1 MEMLSFSQQVLAIA
15 WWFALG
21 ISVLIYIALDG
32 ADLGAGIFSL
42 FVRDHDER
50 GAIMAAMAGTWDAN
64 ETWLIVAGGILF
76 GTFPFVYGSAFSYL
90 MVPLAFVLWGIM
102 ARAVALEFRHLA
114 SPFWQRFS
122 DGVFGMGSLAVTF
135 FGGMSVGA
143 VLQGYPM
150 TDEPGRVPTYVG
162 GALTFITPFSI
173 WVGIASVVAVTLAG
187 VLFVRA
193 RFEKSEP
200 IRQDAAKWTATIFY
214 LAIAAVGIT
223 TVWSAL
229 IFPWASEK
237 WFGPH
242 FWVWGILFIAS
253 VFAIE
258 QMRRATLQERDLAAI
273 LWFNGA
279 AVIMGFGML
288 ATMFP
293 YLVPGTWT
301 IFSAASPQVSL
312 ITFTMTMAGFI
323 PVMIMYNAYQI
334 WVFRARVTKLAAHGH
349 H

>member
-1 MEMLSFSQQVLAIA
+1 MHTLSASQQVLIFA

-21 ISVLIYIALDG
+21 VSVLIYIALDG

-76 GTFPFVYGSAFSYL
+76 GTFPYVYGSAFNYL

-122 DGVFGMGSLAVTF
+122 DGVFGVASLTVTF

-143 VLQGYPM
+143 VLHGYPM
-150 TDEPGRVPTYVG
+150 TEEAGRVPTYVG
-162 GALTFITPFSI
+162 GAFAFITPFSI
-173 WVGIASVVAVTLAG
+173 WVGIASTIAMTLAG
-187 VLFVRA
+187 LLFVRA
-193 RFEKSEP
+193 RFEKDEP

-214 LAIAAVGIT
+214 LAIAAVAVT
-223 TVWSAL
+223 TAWSAL
-229 IFPWASEK
+229 IFPWAANR
-237 WFGPH
+237 WFGPGI
-242 FWVWGILFIAS
+242 WIWGILFIVS
-253 VFAIE
+253 LFAII
-258 QMRRATLQERDLAAI
+258 QMRRATHQDRDLAAV

-279 AVIMGFGML
+279 AVIMGLGML

-293 YLVPGTWT
+293 YLIPGTWT
-301 IFSAASPQVSL
+301 IWDAASPEVS
-312 ITFTMTMAGFI
+312 ITTFTLTMGGFI

-334 WVFRARVTKLAAHGH
+334 WVFRARVTKLAAHAH
-349 H
+349 